1 MSVHLYCV
9 LPDASRSAVPKGLHG
24 LAGHGVRALPL
35 EGGSSSL
42 VAWVSEVERSLPVSI
57 DGVREHDAVIDAALG
72 TGGTPV
78 PARYG
83 QRFASDDDCRA
94 ALAQQA
100 ASVTTLVDTL
110 QGMVEMTLLFAPTSR
125 RALQEL
131 RPEFSPSVD
140 SAAESGMGRRYL
152 ETLRGRDER
161 RRAIAALAS
170 ELAIE
175 VSAAVGA
182 LVKRSL
188 EHTAVAELPLLTVS
202 HLIRRDAADDY
213 RARAERAGAATG
225 GDIRVLVIGPRAP
238 YSFCTLAGGSSGT
251 HGMKLAD

>member
-9 LPDASRSAVPKGLHG
+9 LPDASRSAVPEGLHG

-35 EGGSSSL
+35 ESSSL

-94 ALAQQA
+94 ALALQA
-100 ASVTTLVDTL
+100 ASVTTLVDKL

-125 RALQEL
+125 RALRDL
-131 RPEFSPSVD
+131 RPEASRPEHPNSD
-140 SAAESGMGRRYL
+140 AGMGRRYL
-152 ETLRGRDER
+152 ATLRDRDER

-170 ELAIE
+170 ELATE
-175 VSAAVGA
+175 VTAAIGA

-202 HLIRRDAADDY
+202 HLIHREAADDY
-213 RARAERAGAATG
+213 RARAERVVTG
-225 GDIRVLVIGPRAP
+225 DDIRLLVIGPRAP
-238 YSFCTLAGGSSGT
+238 YSFCALAGGSSGT